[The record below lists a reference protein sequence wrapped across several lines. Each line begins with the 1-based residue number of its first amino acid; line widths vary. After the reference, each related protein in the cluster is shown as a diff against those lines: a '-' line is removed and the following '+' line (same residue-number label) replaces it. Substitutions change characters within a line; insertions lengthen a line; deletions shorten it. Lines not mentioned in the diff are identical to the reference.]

1 MGKNTSMKKIV
12 ITGANGFIGKN
23 LLAHLQFG
31 QKLSVETITRED
43 AEQERINKLRDAEM
57 VFHLAGVNRPN
68 DAADFDTVNA
78 AFTQWVVKTMES
90 FGKPY
95 KLVFSSSTQATLD
108 NPYGK
113 SKLTAEQTL
122 QSSIK
127 YGECVIYRLPGVFGK
142 WCRPN
147 YNSVVA
153 TFCYNIA
160 QGKPIEIRDPAFA
173 LTLVYVDDVV
183 KAFLDEYNKPVQQ
196 GKVAFAEM
204 PVTYSTTLGELA
216 AIIQSFKNNRTS
228 LMLPEVGKPLEKALY
243 STYLSYLPTDAF
255 SYPLTLRTDDRGS
268 LYELLKSGGAGQ
280 IFLSTT
286 HPGITRGNHFHHTKV
301 EKFVVI
307 HGEGVIQFRQVNG
320 QEIIDYPV
328 SGDQPTVVDIPPGY
342 THNITNTGKDVMI
355 TLFWANEI
363 FDAGTP
369 DTYFLKV

>member
-1 MGKNTSMKKIV
+1 MKKIV

-31 QKLSVETITRED
+31 EKLPVETITRED
-43 AEQERINKLRDAEM
+43 AEADRIKKLRDADV

-68 DAADFDTVNA
+68 DVAEFDTVNT

-90 FGKPY
+90 LGKPY
-95 KLVFSSSTQATLD
+95 KLVYTSSAQATLD

-113 SKLTAEQTL
+113 SKLAGEQAL
-122 QSSIK
+122 QSLIK
-127 YGECVIYRLPGVFGK
+127 HGECIIYRLPGVFGK

-153 TFCYNIA
+153 TYCFNIA
-160 QGKPIEIRDPAFA
+160 NGKPIEVRDPAFG

-183 KAFLDEYNKPVQQ
+183 SAFLNELDKPVQQ
-196 GKVAFAEM
+196 GKVEFSDI
-204 PVTYSTTLGELA
+204 PVKYSITLGELA
-216 AIIQSFKNNRTS
+216 EVLQSFKNNRTS
-228 LMLPEVGKPLEKALY
+228 LMLSAVGKPLQKALY
-243 STYLSYLPTDAF
+243 STYLSYLPTDGF

-268 LYELLKSGGAGQ
+268 LYELLKSDGAGQ

-286 HPGITRGNHFHHTKV
+286 FPGITRGNHFHHTKV

-307 HGEGVIQFRQVNG
+307 HGEGIIQFRQIDG

-355 TLFWANEI
+355 TLFWANEV
-363 FDAGTP
+363 FDPGTP